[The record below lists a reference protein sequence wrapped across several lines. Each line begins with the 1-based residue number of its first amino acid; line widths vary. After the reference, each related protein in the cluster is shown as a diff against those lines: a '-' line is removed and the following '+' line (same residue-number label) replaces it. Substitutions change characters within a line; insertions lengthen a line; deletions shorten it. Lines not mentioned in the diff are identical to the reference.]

1 MYTTDYERPLVSF
14 DWAIK
19 KLLRNKADHVIVEG
33 FLTSLLG
40 KKVKLSHLNES
51 EANKETFDDKYNRV
65 DVFCETEEGELL
77 ILEIQYDDQNDYFHR
92 MTFGTSKSLT
102 EYIQRGEV
110 YSKLRKI
117 YSINIVYF
125 DLGKGDDY
133 AYHGKTEF
141 VSLTNSK
148 HKLELSEEQIKL
160 YQCSTPGDI
169 MPEYFI
175 LKVNQFNKYAKT
187 PLEEWI
193 SFLKTDC
200 IPPTAQAPGLQEA
213 REALL
218 FEKLSP
224 REKKM
229 YLMDQELKRRRLSEI
244 ETGIFKGFSK
254 GMKQGLAQGIAQ
266 GMAQGLE
273 KGKAEGMAQG
283 LEKGKAE
290 GMAQGLEKGKA
301 EGMAQGLERGKAEGM
316 AQGLEKGKAEGLQE
330 AQINIA
336 KNLKSLGTMSHE
348 QISAATG
355 LSVDVIESI

>member
-1 MYTTDYERPLVSF
+1 MIAANYDRPLVSF

-40 KKVKLSHLNES
+40 KKIKLSHLNES

-92 MTFGTSKSLT
+92 MTYGTSKSLT
-102 EYIQRGEV
+102 EYIQKGDV
-110 YSKLRKI
+110 FSKVRKI

-141 VSLTNSK
+141 VSLSNSK
-148 HKLELSEEQIKL
+148 NKLELSEEQKEL
-160 YQCSTPGDI
+160 YSCETPGDI

-175 LKVNQFNKYAKT
+175 LKVKQFNQYAKT

-200 IPPTAQAPGLQEA
+200 IPPTAKAPGLQEA

-224 REKKM
+224 REKKQ
-229 YLMDQELKRRRLSEI
+229 YLMDQDLKRIRQSEI
-244 ETGIFKGFSK
+244 ETGIYKGFRK
-254 GMKQGLAQGIAQ
+254 GMAEGIEKGMAEGIEKGIAE
-266 GMAQGLE
+266 GIE
-273 KGKAEGMAQG
+273 KGKAEGQ
-283 LEKGKAE
+283 
-290 GMAQGLEKGKA
+290 Q
-301 EGMAQGLERGKAEGM
+301 QT
-316 AQGLEKGKAEGLQE
+316 
-330 AQINIA
+330 QINIA
-336 KNLKSLGTMSHE
+336 KNLKSLGTMTYE
-348 QISAATG
+348 QISAVTG
-355 LSVDVIESI
+355 MSIDEINNI